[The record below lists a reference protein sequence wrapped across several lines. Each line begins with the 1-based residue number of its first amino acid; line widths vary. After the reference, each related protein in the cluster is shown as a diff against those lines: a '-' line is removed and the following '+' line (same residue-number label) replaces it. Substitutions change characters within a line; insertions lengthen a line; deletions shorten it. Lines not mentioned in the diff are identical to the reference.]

1 MRFETAVIFVLVVGG
16 CASVK
21 PGSAL
26 AQDPCAQPQVAQLA
40 AQARSLVQQ
49 KKFAEAEPPARQA
62 LASCPTNPEGVH
74 ALGGALVGQKRF
86 DDAIATMSGAI
97 QAKPDL
103 SYAYLWRG
111 HAYYNKKQ
119 PDKMI
124 ADFETF
130 LRLNPNAPEAASVK
144 QLLSGIKR

>member
-1 MRFETAVIFVLVVGG
+1 MRVETAVIFVFVVAG
-16 CASVK
+16 CASVR
-21 PGSAL
+21 PGTAL
-26 AQDPCAQPQVAQLA
+26 AQDPCAQPQVAQQA

-49 KKFAEAEPPARQA
+49 KKFAEAEAPARQA
-62 LASCPTNPEGVH
+62 LASCPTNPDGVH

-103 SYAYLWRG
+103 AYAYLWRG

-124 ADFETF
+124 VDFETF
-130 LRLNPNAPEAASVK
+130 LRLAPNAPEATTVR